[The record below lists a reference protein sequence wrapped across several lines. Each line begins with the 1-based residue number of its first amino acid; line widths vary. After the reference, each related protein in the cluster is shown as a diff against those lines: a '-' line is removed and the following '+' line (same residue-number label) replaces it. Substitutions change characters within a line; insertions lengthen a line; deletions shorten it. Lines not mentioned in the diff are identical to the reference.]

1 MNNLLTLL
9 AILISCYLL
18 IQILK
23 PSKITDLL
31 LSSFYITC
39 ALIIL
44 WGYILGLFNEIG
56 NLASWRNIGIC
67 TIAFILTISLIKREK
82 DWERPFNFF
91 LRISWRDIATS
102 IQVNLRELSKPD
114 KFIFWSVLVASISI
128 GAGLLYIIL
137 TTLPHD
143 WDSMTY
149 HLPRMAHYLQAGNLD
164 YFDANYWAQVVHP
177 KNSTLLLLFTYL
189 ITGRNE
195 HLIQFPQF
203 ISFWMISI
211 SVYGVSRQIGMDNI
225 KAIFSA
231 CISTLLISSILQ
243 ANTTQ
248 NDLIISAF
256 LGGSVYFLFTFR
268 RTQKRTD
275 LLLAALGITL
285 AAGTKASF
293 LLSMPSLIFLAL
305 ALTYSRI
312 IKEWGTN
319 LLMIIGFGIAGTF
332 LFVLPSGYVE
342 NYRIY
347 GSPFGNQDVNEI
359 HTFGKAGI
367 ISILR
372 GGYYNFLRYNID
384 SISLDGLPPF
394 HVVLMAQEALHYPP
408 KIILPLLGINLET
421 REFTSFSWFEYN
433 STIRGS
439 YWGIFGFGL
448 ISILIILS
456 LFQVFKHNDFFLLA
470 VATLIF
476 GICLAW
482 SGPYT
487 SDKGRFFSMSVVFAT
502 PLTGILLNKGKRWLH
517 VYLVIVILMGCL
529 SAISAVLLK
538 LLPMSSNY
546 PEFIEKRSMLE
557 MDRLEQLTF
566 NYQKYYRTFTAF
578 EEIVPADASV
588 AVFFYPNSFEYPL
601 YGRYITRK
609 IIPINSFFG
618 GLQPIPSESDYLLY
632 ARGFPCPLPGDRQL
646 GDRSSIFLRVLNKDN
661 RECALGISP

>member
-9 AILISCYLL
+9 ALLISCCLL

-44 WGYILGLFNEIG
+44 WGYILETFNEISS
-56 NLASWRNIGIC
+56 LTSWRNIGIC
-67 TIAFILTISLIKREK
+67 TTAVILTIFLIKR
-82 DWERPFNFF
+82 ERPFNFNF
-91 LRISWRDIATS
+91 LRISWRSIATS
-102 IQVNLRELSKPD
+102 IQVGLKELSKPD
-114 KFIFWSVLVASISI
+114 KFIFGSVLAASIST
-128 GAGLLYIIL
+128 GAGLLFIIL

-149 HLPRMAHYLQAGNLD
+149 HLPRMSHYLQAGNLD

-177 KNSTLLLLFTYL
+177 KNSTLLLLFTFL

-211 SVYGVSRQIGMDNI
+211 SVYGVARRIGMDNI

-256 LGGSVYFLFTFR
+256 LGGSVYFLFSFR
-268 RTQKRTD
+268 QQQKRTY
-275 LLLAALGITL
+275 LLLAALGISL
-285 AAGTKASF
+285 AAGTKATF

-305 ALTYSRI
+305 ALTYSRK
-312 IKEWGTN
+312 IKEWGAN
-319 LLMIIGFGIAGTF
+319 LLIIIGFGIAGTF

-347 GSPFGNQDVNEI
+347 GNPFGNQDVKAF
-359 HTFGKAGI
+359 HTFGEAETVT
-367 ISILR
+367 ILC
-372 GGYYNFLRYNID
+372 GGLYNLLRYGID

-394 HVVLMAQEALHYPP
+394 DVVLRVQEALHYPP
-408 KIILPLLGINLET
+408 KIILPLLGINLESLD
-421 REFTSFSWFEYN
+421 FTGFSWFEYN
-433 STIRGS
+433 SSMRGS

-448 ISILIILS
+448 ISILITLS
-456 LFQVFKHNDFFLLA
+456 LFRVFKNDDFLLLA
-470 VATLIF
+470 VAALAF
-476 GICLAW
+476 CICLAF

-487 SDKGRFFSMSVVFAT
+487 GDKGRFFSMIVIFSA
-502 PLTGILLNKGKRWLH
+502 PLTGILLNKGNRLLN
-517 VYLVIVILMGCL
+517 VYLAIVVLVGCL
-529 SAISAVLLK
+529 SAISAVILK
-538 LLPMSSNY
+538 LFPVSSTY
-546 PEFIEKRSMLE
+546 PEFIEKRSMLK
-557 MDRLEQLTF
+557 MNRLEQLTF

-578 EEIVPADASV
+578 EEIVPEDASV
-588 AVFFYPNSFEYPL
+588 AVFLYPNSFEYPL

-609 IIPINSFFG
+609 IIPINSFFR
-618 GLQPIPSESDYLLY
+618 GLQPIPAEADYLLY

-646 GDRSSIFLRVLNKDN
+646 GDRSSIFLRILNEDN
-661 RECALGISP
+661 RECTLGTSP